1 MDENENGR
9 EWGNLRFRRDR
20 HRRMHSGEADPAQ
33 TRFVTRLAVFIA
45 VALIY
50 PWYSY
55 RVQSYLV
62 ARDLDVPVEQFV
74 DEIEAAS
81 EEVLAEIA
89 RREQAAVRQAQV
101 RRQSEGR
108 QRTAGVRVMGI
119 TDGRNGLVVVVDLG
133 QASIGQ
139 AAAQI
144 CSQTERS
151 VGRRLDGAAIR
162 LQRYRGSQPALDAG
176 KIRC

>member
-1 MDENENGR
+1 MDENEDGR
-9 EWGNLRFRRDR
+9 EWGNVRFRHDR
-20 HRRMHSGEADPAQ
+20 HRRTQWGEADPAR
-33 TRFVTRLAVFIA
+33 TRFVTGLAVLIA

-55 RVQSYLV
+55 WVQSRLL
-62 ARDLDVPVEQFV
+62 ARDLDVPVAQLI
-74 DEIEAAS
+74 DELEAAS
-81 EEVLAEIA
+81 QEMSAELA
-89 RREQAAVRQAQV
+89 RREQTAVRQTQT
-101 RRQSEGR
+101 RRQSEAR
-108 QRTAGVRVMGI
+108 QRTSGVRVMGV
-119 TDGRNGLVVVVDLG
+119 TDGRNGLVVVVNFG

-151 VGRRLDGAAIR
+151 VGRRLDGVAVR

-176 KIRC
+176 QIRC